1 MAVVQDM
8 SRAAIKAD
16 ALIIG
21 QSSFV
26 CRFQIIVFTKA
37 HAVIGPSA

>member
-8 SRAAIKAD
+8 SKAAIKAD

-26 CRFQIIVFTKA
+26 VVLTNART
-37 HAVIGPSA
+37 VIGPSA

>member
-8 SRAAIKAD
+8 SRAAIKAE

-26 CRFQIIVFTKA
+26 IVLTNA
-37 HAVIGPSA
+37 RAVIGLSA

>member
-1 MAVVQDM
+1 MALVLDM

-26 CRFQIIVFTKA
+26 CRFQIVVITKA
-37 HAVIGPSA
+37 RTVIGPSA